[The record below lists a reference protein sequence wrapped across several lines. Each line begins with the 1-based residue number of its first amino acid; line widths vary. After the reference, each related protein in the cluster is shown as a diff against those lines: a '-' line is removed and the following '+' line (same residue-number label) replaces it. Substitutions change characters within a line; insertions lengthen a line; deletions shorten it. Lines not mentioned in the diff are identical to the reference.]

1 MLDKN
6 FTMQLEAFCFW
17 RQDGTRESFPRPLPF
32 PSWLNGI
39 KWSMKVSMETPEAA
53 TTRNYKHITTK
64 SRKEGKGTKRI
75 QLHSHSPLVR
85 HSHSLLLS
93 SNAKLCCFCQNLCR
107 ISTLR
112 IINETSQT
120 ASVGRITVF
129 LFLCMYIVDLS
140 HILSMP
146 YVSLTLSCNR
156 RLHEQ

>member
-1 MLDKN
+1 
-6 FTMQLEAFCFW
+6 MQLEAFCFW

-112 IINETSQT
+112 IINENFTNNWHEEILTS
-120 ASVGRITVF
+120 VDMITVF
-129 LFLCMYIVDLS
+129 LFLCNSILDYIS
-140 HILSMP
+140 IFYPCFMFP
-146 YVSLTLSCNR
+146 
-156 RLHEQ
+156 

>member
-1 MLDKN
+1 
-6 FTMQLEAFCFW
+6 MQLEAFCFW

-120 ASVGRITVF
+120 ARNLNLCWQDHSVFIPVYVYSRFHLIF
-129 LFLCMYIVDLS
+129 YPCLCFPNTEL
-140 HILSMP
+140 
-146 YVSLTLSCNR
+146 
-156 RLHEQ
+156 Q